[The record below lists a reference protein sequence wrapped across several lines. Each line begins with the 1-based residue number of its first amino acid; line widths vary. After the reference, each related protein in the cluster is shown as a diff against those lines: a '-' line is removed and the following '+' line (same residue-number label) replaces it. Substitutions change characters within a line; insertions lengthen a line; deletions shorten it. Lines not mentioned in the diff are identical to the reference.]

1 MLSNGKAQ
9 EGENVF
15 GNGSMT
21 GIAVTLFIKN
31 PNVSG
36 DCKIYYHDIGNNL
49 TTKENLQLSSI
60 LVVLAALRIKGL
72 ANHYTR
78 QT

>member
-1 MLSNGKAQ
+1 MMNKNNAQ

-31 PNVSG
+31 PNVSE
-36 DCKIYYHDIGNNL
+36 DCKIYYHDIGDNLSTAKNLRCFNN
-49 TTKENLQLSSI
+49 
-60 LVVLAALRIKGL
+60 LVVLMASQINRVGK
-72 ANHYTR
+72 
-78 QT
+78 